1 MSPAKAK
8 GKRIKICYTFD
19 KIWHLIKSLDIWLR
33 RRVKTL
39 ESLKICFVLFLFYYS
54 PDINNKDIRDANKAN
69 DESDDEGESMDWWS
83 KYFASLDKLIM
94 VKFIVYCQ

>member
-1 MSPAKAK
+1 MF
-8 GKRIKICYTFD
+8 CYF
-19 KIWHLIKSLDIWLR
+19 
-33 RRVKTL
+33 
-39 ESLKICFVLFLFYYS
+39 YS

>member
-1 MSPAKAK
+1 MIY
-8 GKRIKICYTFD
+8 GCGG
-19 KIWHLIKSLDIWLR
+19 
-33 RRVKTL
+33 
-39 ESLKICFVLFLFYYS
+39 ESRLSKVLKYVLLFLFYYS